1 VAYVRLSGYELPVS
15 LGYAIGG
22 VGLYKSLARI
32 CFTRIGKVAVVGAPM
47 NTILIAFIFLLILKF
62 VTSAI
67 LDCINLSYVKRQAAA
82 VPESFRDFID
92 LPTYRKSIDYT
103 VAKTRFGLVN
113 DAYDSAILALVIL
126 SGLLPW
132 LYASFTQVL
141 GTGIWGQALVLFLVA
156 IILGLPGLPFDWWGT
171 FRLEERFGF
180 NKSSQQLWI
189 VDKIKGL
196 IIGFVIGYPL
206 LALLVFLVTA
216 AGSLWWLWGFAVF
229 FLFQLVM
236 VVAYPMWIM
245 PLFNK
250 MEPMEAGELRD
261 RLFALADRTGFKAQT
276 ILVIDG
282 SKRSGH
288 SNAFFS
294 GFGRF
299 RRIVLYDTLIEQMGY
314 EELEAVLAHEIGH
327 YKLGHIP
334 KMITLSGGMTLAMF
348 ALLGWLSGGTW
359 FAEAFLFADDVSG
372 QIVPVLL
379 LFMLLSGLLTFW
391 FSPFTS
397 LWSRKHEYEADAFAR
412 DAMDSAEPL
421 IRALRKLHKENLSN
435 LTPHPIYSR
444 FYYSH
449 PTLLERE
456 GALRDG

>member
-1 VAYVRLSGYELPVS
+1 MLRS
-15 LGYAIGG
+15 
-22 VGLYKSLARI
+22 RI
-32 CFTRIGKVAVVGAPM
+32 CFTRAHKVSLLTGSM

-62 VTSAI
+62 VTSTI
-67 LDCINLSYVKRQAAA
+67 LDAINLGYVKRQSAA
-82 VPESFRDFID
+82 VPESFRGFID

-113 DAYDSAILALVIL
+113 DFYDSVILAVVIL

-132 LYASFTQVL
+132 LYVSLSAVL
-141 GTGIWGQALVLFLVA
+141 GYGIWGQALVLFVIA
-156 IILGLPGLPFDWWGT
+156 IVLGSPGLPFDWWST

-180 NKSSQQLWI
+180 NKSTKKLWV

-196 IIGFVIGYPL
+196 AIGFVIGYPL
-206 LALLVFLVTA
+206 LALLIFLVTS
-216 AGSLWWLWGFAVF
+216 AGTLWWVWGFAVF

-236 VVAYPMWIM
+236 VVAYPMFIM

-250 MEPMEAGELRD
+250 MEPMEEGELKD

-299 RRIVLYDTLIEQMGY
+299 RRIVLYDTLIEQMGH

-334 KMITLSGGMTLAMF
+334 KMITLSGCMTLGMF
-348 ALLGWLSGGTW
+348 ALLGWLAAGTW
-359 FAEAFLFADDVSG
+359 FSEAFLFSEDVSG

-379 LFMLLSGLLTFW
+379 LFMLLSGLIAFW
-391 FSPFTS
+391 LSPFSS

-435 LTPHPIYSR
+435 LTPHPLYSR

-456 GALRDG
+456 SSLLNK